1 MGVNTILTH
10 SGRGDQSVEVRSVNP
25 VVMRASTIL
34 FKDYDTWQKYRK
46 LRATDRVLSYGARGT
61 TTNFELEKLVC
72 ELEGGYRAHEA
83 GFDEAGSEEF
93 TADNQGDHAYQ
104 NLAHAFEEE
113 LEGGENIAEIT
124 QADQLKDDRNDGG
137 DNHCR
142 DNIHTD
148 MTAGDFGE
156 ENDQE
161 ERDDGQNGVDFRDLF
176 VLFSGLRTRQRLN
189 IVGIKNPAFTL
200 VPPALD
206 EHVNERQDND
216 HTDKEGQLVI
226 DEVF

>member
-1 MGVNTILTH
+1 
-10 SGRGDQSVEVRSVNP
+10 
-25 VVMRASTIL
+25 
-34 FKDYDTWQKYRK
+34 
-46 LRATDRVLSYGARGT
+46 
-61 TTNFELEKLVC
+61 
-72 ELEGGYRAHEA
+72 
-83 GFDEAGSEEF
+83 
-93 TADNQGDHAYQ
+93 
-104 NLAHAFEEE
+104 
-113 LEGGENIAEIT
+113 
-124 QADQLKDDRNDGG
+124 
-137 DNHCR
+137 
-142 DNIHTD
+142 

-161 ERDDGQNGVDFRDLF
+161 ERDDGQNGGDFRDLF